1 MSVAGEEHDGR
12 SIQRALDD
20 LRHGKSRLSLPVTS
34 SRVLI
39 LLSAARLP
47 TKQRTE
53 KISRTAEK
61 FGAKAYENGLSPGAI
76 DEIIDLITL
85 PNELDQASTAALIKN
100 LFPSSRVA
108 DKTTIKVIGA
118 LGHGQSRASFT
129 VQTLLLKWLVMVYD
143 VLESQKLVSKAYSFL
158 FNLLDTIAIRAPLC
172 HLLSLITRRRH
183 VRPFRIQML
192 LELAR
197 KVGNE
202 PALIGLIR
210 VYKDYYP
217 DVIVGEITASR
228 ASVFT
233 HPNPEWKENLAQI
246 QESHAQRNQDESKPH
261 QEAFRVVRRGINGVK
276 RSRVSAVPEVHTS
289 QASETSVTLEEI
301 ESVQAFIGKL
311 EKIELPNQLVAVMG
325 DPLLQK
331 LLQLKSTDETRQRVD
346 NWLLAFFEDQMQS
359 EDNSER
365 ALLDMLASIL
375 GYVRFTKVLPPAC
388 TKYLQSTLND
398 WNGVTGRE
406 TILELLTYMPIGPW
420 EGMCCPSL
428 ICKWILTKS
437 QIFTKALF
445 SH

>member
-1 MSVAGEEHDGR
+1 MISTTVGR
-12 SIQRALDD
+12 VL
-20 LRHGKSRLSLPVTS
+20 LLVTW

-39 LLSAARLP
+39 PLQAARLP
-47 TKQRTE
+47 PKQRTE

-61 FGAKAYENGLSPGAI
+61 FGAKAYEEGLSGGTI
-76 DEIIDLITL
+76 GEIIDIVTQ
-85 PNELDQASTAALIKN
+85 PNELDQASIAALIKN
-100 LFPSSRVA
+100 LYPSSQVS
-108 DKTTIKVIGA
+108 DGTTIKVIGS
-118 LGHGQSRASFT
+118 LGHGQSRPSFT
-129 VQTLLLKWLVMVYD
+129 VQALLLRWLVMVYD
-143 VLESQKLVSKAYSFL
+143 VLESQKVVSQAYSFL

-233 HPNPEWKENLAQI
+233 HPNPEWKDRLQQI
-246 QESHAQRNQDESKPH
+246 QEAHVQRNQDNSKSR
-261 QEAFRVVRRGINGVK
+261 QEAFRVIRRGINGAK
-276 RSRVSAVPEVHTS
+276 KSRVSALPEVHTS
-289 QASETSVTLEEI
+289 QAQETSVTLEEI
-301 ESVQAFIGKL
+301 ESVQAFVSKL

-331 LLQLKSTDETRQRVD
+331 LLQLKSTNEIRQRVD

-365 ALLDMLASIL
+365 ALLDMLIAIL
-375 GYVRFTKVLPPAC
+375 EYVRFTKTLPPAC
-388 TKYLQSTLND
+388 TKYLQSTLGD
-398 WNGVTGRE
+398 WNGITGRD
-406 TILELLTYMPIGPW
+406 TILELLTYTPIGPW
-420 EGMCCPSL
+420 EGRCTPEQHNRMLMTTRRPL
-428 ICKWILTKS
+428 QKHIPATRIL
-437 QIFTKALF
+437 
-445 SH
+445 HH

>member
-1 MSVAGEEHDGR
+1 M
-12 SIQRALDD
+12 
-20 LRHGKSRLSLPVTS
+20 
-34 SRVLI
+34 
-39 LLSAARLP
+39 
-47 TKQRTE
+47 
-53 KISRTAEK
+53 
-61 FGAKAYENGLSPGAI
+61 SPGAI

-85 PNELDQASTAALIKN
+85 PNELDQASIAALIKN

-143 VLESQKLVSKAYSFL
+143 VLESQKLVSQAYSFL

-202 PALIGLIR
+202 PALVGLIR

-233 HPNPEWKENLAQI
+233 HPNPEWKERLAQI
-246 QESHAQRNQDESKPH
+246 QEAHAQKNQDESKTR

-375 GYVRFTKVLPPAC
+375 EYVRFTKVIPPAC

-406 TILELLTYMPIGPW
+406 TILELLTYTPIGPW
-420 EGMCCPSL
+420 EGMCSPSL
-428 ICKWILTKS
+428 R
-437 QIFTKALF
+437 
-445 SH
+445 

>member
-1 MSVAGEEHDGR
+1 M
-12 SIQRALDD
+12 
-20 LRHGKSRLSLPVTS
+20 LP
-34 SRVLI
+34 
-39 LLSAARLP
+39 AARLP

-53 KISRTAEK
+53 KISRTAET
-61 FGAKAYENGLSPGAI
+61 FGAKAYEDGLSPGAI

-85 PNELDQASTAALIKN
+85 PNELDQATIAALVKN

-108 DKTTIKVIGA
+108 YKTAIKVIGA

-129 VQTLLLKWLVMVYD
+129 VQSLLLKWLVMVHD
-143 VLESQKLVSKAYSFL
+143 VLESQKLMSQAYSFL

-202 PALIGLIR
+202 PALVGLIR

-217 DVIVGEITASR
+217 DVVVGEITASR
-228 ASVFT
+228 ASVFI
-233 HPNPEWKENLAQI
+233 HPNPEWKERLSQI
-246 QESHAQRNQDESKPH
+246 QEAHAQRNQDQPKIR

-289 QASETSVTLEEI
+289 QAQETSITLEEI

-311 EKIELPNQLVAVMG
+311 ERIELPNQLVAVMG

-331 LLQLKSTDETRQRVD
+331 FLQLKSTDETRHRVD

-375 GYVRFTKVLPPAC
+375 EYVRVTKVLPPAC

-406 TILELLTYMPIGPW
+406 VILGLLTYTPIGPW
-420 EGMCCPSL
+420 GGMCCLSL
-428 ICKWILTKS
+428 TCKWTLT
-437 QIFTKALF
+437 
-445 SH
+445 